1 MSNIEGSSED
11 KAPRFQPRSLKEF
24 EALESRIVYEDN
36 HLIGVNKW
44 PGELAQGDE
53 SGREPLPDLV
63 KHYLSVKYAKPGEV
77 YLGVFHRLDQ
87 PVSGLMLFARTSKS
101 MERMAAQFRLRTVRK
116 LYLALCSTA
125 PIALEGIQKG
135 FLLKDRVK
143 NIVRVHDREVPN
155 SLHAIQRY
163 AVLGSVG
170 KSTLIAVEPTTG
182 RPHQIRALMAQA
194 GCTLVGDVKYGGIK
208 TPSQDLGLH
217 AYALR
222 FQHPTVKDERQVIAF
237 PQTNELFEELSAD
250 DWSELSGLVDLE
262 ALWKSFE

>member
-1 MSNIEGSSED
+1 MSSIEDFSEG
-11 KAPRFQPRSLKEF
+11 KPRFQPRSLKEF
-24 EALESRIVYEDN
+24 EGLESRIVYEDN
-36 HLIGVNKW
+36 HLLGVNKW

-53 SGREPLPDLV
+53 SGREPLPDLI

-116 LYLALCSTA
+116 LYLALCER
-125 PIALEGIQKG
+125 PLKALEGVQKG
-135 FLLKDRVK
+135 YLLKDRVK

-155 SLHAIQRY
+155 SQHAIQRY
-163 AVLGSVG
+163 LVLGTVG
-170 KSTLIAVEPTTG
+170 KATLVAVEPTTG

-194 GCTLVGDVKYGGIK
+194 GCPLLGDLKYGGIK
-208 TPSQDLGLH
+208 TENLELGLH

-222 FQHPTVKDERQVIAF
+222 FQHPTIKDERIAVAN
-237 PQTNELFEELSAD
+237 PHTNELFSDMAFHDWAD
-250 DWSELSGLVDLE
+250 LKALVDLD
-262 ALWKSFE
+262 AIWTSFQ